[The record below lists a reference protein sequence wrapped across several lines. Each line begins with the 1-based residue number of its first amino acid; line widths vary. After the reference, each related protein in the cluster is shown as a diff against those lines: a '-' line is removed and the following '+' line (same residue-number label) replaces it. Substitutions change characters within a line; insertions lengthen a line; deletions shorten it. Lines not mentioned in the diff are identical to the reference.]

1 MDTQKCFLILLLLLI
16 SCVESKYMVY
26 DTTSKV
32 VPGKLNVH
40 LVPHTHDDILGK
52 YSLRI
57 DPLGEGARWPRSYV
71 QEIYSPFILAFAELQ
86 ELDDGTVL
94 LRLAHLY
101 EIGEDKDLSVMA
113 SVELIKVLKAKKK
126 RLVWEAEGSSTQ
138 EPKVVRGGPIDL
150 STLVVE
156 LAPME
161 IRTFIIDFDSK
172 WSTT

>member
-86 ELDDGTVL
+86 DGETWTNTHVATFFWDGSLVFYLTMLQLQVSRSWMMEQFSFAWHTYMRLERTRIYL
-94 LRLAHLY
+94 LWQ
-101 EIGEDKDLSVMA
+101 
-113 SVELIKVLKAKKK
+113 
-126 RLVWEAEGSSTQ
+126 VWS
-138 EPKVVRGGPIDL
+138 
-150 STLVVE
+150 
-156 LAPME
+156 
-161 IRTFIIDFDSK
+161 
-172 WSTT
+172 